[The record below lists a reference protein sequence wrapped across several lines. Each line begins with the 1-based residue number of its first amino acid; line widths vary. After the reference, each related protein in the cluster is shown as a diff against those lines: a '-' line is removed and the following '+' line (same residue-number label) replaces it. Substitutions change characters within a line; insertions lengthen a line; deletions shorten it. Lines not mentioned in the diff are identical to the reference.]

1 MSKVLNII
9 LKVIL
14 GLVGAFVVT
23 FVIYFFNLDMK
34 FMATFVDPILQKHYE
49 KIPRKQYV

>member
-1 MSKVLNII
+1 MCKALKI
-9 LKVIL
+9 LLKALLIVV
-14 GLVGAFVVT
+14 GLFVGT

-34 FMATFVDPILQKHYE
+34 FMAYVADPILQKHYD